1 MIPRRGNYYFI
12 ASNAEKDCSKL
23 DMVKDLGSFILLLL
37 LGVSDLTTGLSTTD
51 INACPKHISR
61 KKPDGQIHSVLEM
74 SCCPNFMEVE
84 NRCLACPAGYFGQN
98 CSVPCLPGTYG
109 QQCKLEC
116 KCTGGKL
123 CDPKAGCK
131 CKAGYSGEKCD
142 KECSTGFY
150 GPSCIYNCKCSET
163 SVCNTKTGECTCDRG
178 WIGKH
183 CDDKCASGYYGF
195 ACANRCSCSANHQ
208 CNHVTGDCH
217 CETGK
222 QGSHCNET
230 CDAGKYGMGCL
241 KICSCQDCNP
251 EDGVCQ
257 PIDNDGISV
266 GIIVGVVVGILVL
279 VVSLFIIVLKCR
291 TNSSDRH
298 QLQQK
303 KRGDCSSNYY
313 EDIDDYAEIPDSKL
327 HPNYPYSYAD
337 SNDVKPPIKERIP
350 TTKRKTNQYLSL
362 TEAQRLSKLSSI
374 SGELKSHGGSTDYLN
389 PYTGL
394 LKDAKCASYQDI
406 NKEKPERKSSSESIQ
421 SESGYVK
428 IASGTT
434 AIKDKNSRQCN
445 DYTDAPP
452 STRYSNGSDLDRLTT
467 ESRIEKGISIESGYY
482 LKMNSTLKREAQTE
496 ADKRT
501 LNIDDKGSQK
511 NVFLPK
517 ITVSSQSGSTETLN
531 IKNQ

>member
-1 MIPRRGNYYFI
+1 MHTCI
-12 ASNAEKDCSKL
+12 
-23 DMVKDLGSFILLLL
+23 IL
-37 LGVSDLTTGLSTTD
+37 
-51 INACPKHISR
+51 
-61 KKPDGQIHSVLEM
+61 
-74 SCCPNFMEVE
+74 
-84 NRCLACPAGYFGQN
+84 
-98 CSVPCLPGTYG
+98 
-109 QQCKLEC
+109 
-116 KCTGGKL
+116 
-123 CDPKAGCK
+123 
-131 CKAGYSGEKCD
+131 
-142 KECSTGFY
+142 
-150 GPSCIYNCKCSET
+150 
-163 SVCNTKTGECTCDRG
+163 
-178 WIGKH
+178 
-183 CDDKCASGYYGF
+183 
-195 ACANRCSCSANHQ
+195 
-208 CNHVTGDCH
+208 
-217 CETGK
+217 
-222 QGSHCNET
+222 
-230 CDAGKYGMGCL
+230 
-241 KICSCQDCNP
+241 
-251 EDGVCQ
+251 
-257 PIDNDGISV
+257 GISV

-291 TNSSDRH
+291 TNSRNRQ

-303 KRGDCSSNYY
+303 KRGDCSSNFY

-362 TEAQRLSKLSSI
+362 TEAQRLSKLSAT

-394 LKDAKCASYQDI
+394 LKDAKCDSYQDI
-406 NKEKPERKSSSESIQ
+406 NKETKERKSSCESIQ

-434 AIKDKNSRQCN
+434 ETKDGNKRQCN

-467 ESRIEKGISIESGYY
+467 ESRIEKGISIQSGYY

-496 ADKRT
+496 ADKPT

-511 NVFLPK
+511 NAFLPK